1 MANVRKRDIE
11 IICTEMAMASD
22 DNILSFNEKREE
34 NIERKRRNFER
45 ILFNNLLGAYS
56 VIDQAGVVFPIEMQ
70 DISHDG
76 MSFRVPRGAIG
87 STFKK
92 NDELTLRMY
101 FTKDTFIP
109 VVTNIIWSKNMK
121 GEDGEVYLEYGVKFD
136 KSIPT
141 FEALK
146 SFIDFLYK
154 FAALSTEDK
163 GKSKVYYL

>member
-1 MANVRKRDIE
+1 MA
-11 IICTEMAMASD
+11 AD
-22 DNILSFNEKREE
+22 DSNNILNFTEKREE

-45 ILFNNLLGAYS
+45 VLFNNLLGAYS

-76 MSFRVPRGAIG
+76 MSFLVPRGAIG

-92 NDELTLRMY
+92 NDEITLRMY

-109 VVTNIIWSKNMK
+109 VVCHIQRSKNTK
-121 GEDGEVYLEYGVKFD
+121 GDDGEVYLEYGVTFD

-146 SFIDFLYK
+146 PFIDFLYK
-154 FAALSTEDK
+154 FAELSTEDK
-163 GKSKVYYL
+163 GKSKVYVL

>member
-1 MANVRKRDIE
+1 MSEENKV
-11 IICTEMAMASD
+11 
-22 DNILSFNEKREE
+22 LSFNDKREE

-56 VIDQAGVVFPIEMQ
+56 VIDQAGVVFPIEML

-92 NDELTLRMY
+92 EDDLTLRMY
-101 FTKDTFIP
+101 FTKDTYVP
-109 VVTNIIWSKNMK
+109 VLTNIKWSKNSK
-121 GEDGEVYLEYGVKFD
+121 GEDGEIYLEYGVKFD
-136 KSIPT
+136 KSVPT
-141 FEALK
+141 FEALRP
-146 SFIDFLYK
+146 FIDFLYK
-154 FAALSTEDK
+154 FAELSTEDK